1 MVNTAESSTVMAD
14 SNTAAP
20 SGDAASTV
28 AGSAANTAPAAS
40 QAAATQAAARVSGA
54 PRSAPRTKARIAL
67 VGTGGRSEMY
77 IRAIYGKHA
86 DTAELVAFSD
96 VNPGRVE
103 YYQKLIQ
110 ELGAPGPVASF
121 DPADLTAF
129 IQANSV
135 DRVVVT
141 TPDYTHADYIVEAL
155 NAGADVVVEKPLT
168 IDVDGCRR
176 ITKAVA
182 ETGRNVVVTF
192 NYRYSPRNSAL
203 KEIIQSGVIGKVTS
217 IDFSWVL
224 DTVHGAD
231 YFRRWHRDKKNSG
244 GLMIHKASHHFDLVN
259 WWIDDAPER
268 VFASGG
274 LKFYGDKNAAERGL
288 GPRPERGTPDV
299 DAPSGPKDP
308 FALDLRDDERL
319 KALFLDNE
327 HYDGYRRDQ
336 DVFTDGITIEDNL
349 ALVVE
354 YQGGPRLSYSL
365 NAHSPWEGYR
375 VAVNGTEGRAELDV
389 VERSAVVSST
399 DKKTVVDPSA
409 TPIEEDDAIRRN
421 GERLVVQRHWEAA
434 YEVPI
439 VNGEGGHGGGDALL
453 LSDLFNGPGD
463 DPLGRPSGYL
473 DGLRSVSVGIAGNLS
488 LETTLPVRIE
498 DLDLGADLRRAQ
510 SANTPRPRT

>member
-1 MVNTAESSTVMAD
+1 MVNTAQTTPAH
-14 SNTAAP
+14 
-20 SGDAASTV
+20 AASRH
-28 AGSAANTAPAAS
+28 GTA
-40 QAAATQAAARVSGA
+40 SG
-54 PRSAPRTKARIAL
+54 RARIAL
-67 VGTGGRSEMY
+67 IGTGGRSEMY
-77 IRAIYGKHA
+77 IRAIFGKHA

-103 YYQKLIQ
+103 FYQKLIQ
-110 ELGAPGPVASF
+110 ELGSPGPVASF
-121 DPADLTAF
+121 EPADLTAF
-129 IQANSV
+129 VQANNI
-135 DRVVVT
+135 DRIIVT
-141 TPDYTHADYIVEAL
+141 TPDYTHADYIVEGL
-155 NAGADVVVEKPLT
+155 RAGADVVVEKPLT
-168 IDVDGCRR
+168 IDAESCRR
-176 ITKAVA
+176 IVQAVH

-231 YFRRWHRDKKNSG
+231 YFRRWHREKKNSG
-244 GLMIHKASHHFDLVN
+244 GLLIHKASHHFDLVN
-259 WWIDDAPER
+259 WWIDDVPER

-288 GPRPERGTPDV
+288 GPRPERGTPDAE
-299 DAPSGPKDP
+299 APAGEKDP
-308 FALDLRDDERL
+308 FALDLREDERL

-336 DVFTDGITIEDNL
+336 DVFTGGITIEDNL

-375 VAVNGTEGRAELDV
+375 VAVNGTEGRAELEV
-389 VERSAVVSST
+389 VERAAVLHSA
-399 DKKTVVDPSA
+399 DQKTVVDPSA
-409 TPIEEDDAIRRN
+409 TPIEEEDAVRRN

-439 VNGEGGHGGGDALL
+439 INGEGGHGGGDELL
-453 LSDLFNGPGD
+453 LSDLFNGPGE

-473 DGLRSVSVGIAGNLS
+473 DGLRSVSVGIAGNRS
-488 LETTLPVRIE
+488 LETSLPVRVE
-498 DLDLGADLRRAQ
+498 DLDLGADLRRGK
-510 SANTPRPRT
+510 

>member
-1 MVNTAESSTVMAD
+1 MVNTAESTSAPEARAEAAHSTE
-14 SNTAAP
+14 AA
-20 SGDAASTV
+20 AA
-28 AGSAANTAPAAS
+28 AGAPAR
-40 QAAATQAAARVSGA
+40 QGG
-54 PRSAPRTKARIAL
+54 KARIAL
-67 VGTGGRSEMY
+67 IGTGGRSEMY
-77 IRAIYGKHA
+77 IRAIFGKHA

-103 YYQKLIQ
+103 FYQKLIQ

-129 IQANSV
+129 IQANTI

-155 NAGADVVVEKPLT
+155 RAGADVVVEKPLT
-168 IDVDGCRR
+168 IDAEGCRR
-176 ITKAVA
+176 ITRAVH

-231 YFRRWHRDKKNSG
+231 YFRRWHREKKNSG
-244 GLMIHKASHHFDLVN
+244 GLLIHKASHHFDLVN
-259 WWIDDAPER
+259 WWIDDVPER

-288 GPRPERGTPDV
+288 GPRPDRGTPDA
-299 DAPSGPKDP
+299 DAPATAEKDP
-308 FALDLRDDERL
+308 FTLDLREDERL

-336 DVFTDGITIEDNL
+336 DVFTGGITIEDNL

-375 VAVNGTEGRAELDV
+375 VAVNGTEGRAELEV
-389 VERSAVVSST
+389 VERAAVTSST

-439 VNGEGGHGGGDALL
+439 VNGEGGHGGGDELL
-453 LSDLFNGPGD
+453 LSDLFNGPGE

-473 DGLRSVSVGIAGNLS
+473 DGLRSVSVGIAGNRS
-488 LETTLPVRIE
+488 LESSLPVRIE
-498 DLDLGADLRRAQ
+498 DLDLGVDLRRG
-510 SANTPRPRT
+510 N

>member
-1 MVNTAESSTVMAD
+1 MVNTAESSSA
-14 SNTAAP
+14 TAAF
-20 SGDAASTV
+20 T
-28 AGSAANTAPAAS
+28 
-40 QAAATQAAARVSGA
+40 
-54 PRSAPRTKARIAL
+54 SAPEPGTSTRARIAL
-67 VGTGGRSEMY
+67 IGTGGRSEMY
-77 IRAIYGKHA
+77 IRAIFGKHA

-103 YYQKLIQ
+103 FYQKLIQ

-121 DPADLTAF
+121 DPADLTAY
-129 IQANSV
+129 IQANNI

-155 NAGADVVVEKPLT
+155 EAGADVVVEKPLT
-168 IDVDGCRR
+168 IDAEGCRR

-231 YFRRWHRDKKNSG
+231 YFRRWHREKKNSG
-244 GLMIHKASHHFDLVN
+244 GLLIHKASHHFDLVN
-259 WWIDDAPER
+259 WWINDVPER

-288 GPRPERGTPDV
+288 GPRPERGTPDAETPV
-299 DAPSGPKDP
+299 IGDKTVEKDP
-308 FALDLRDDERL
+308 FALDLREDERL

-336 DVFTDGITIEDNL
+336 DVFTGGITIEDNL

-375 VAVNGTEGRAELDV
+375 VAVNGTEGRAELEV
-389 VERSAVVSST
+389 VERAAVLNST

-409 TPIEEDDAIRRN
+409 TPIEEEDAVRRN

-439 VNGEGGHGGGDALL
+439 LNGEGGHGGGDDLL
-453 LSDLFNGPGD
+453 LSDLFNGPGE

-488 LETTLPVRIE
+488 LESSLPVRIE
-498 DLDLGADLRRAQ
+498 DLHLGADLRRGA
-510 SANTPRPRT
+510 

>member
-1 MVNTAESSTVMAD
+1 MVNTAESSTAAGAA
-14 SNTAAP
+14 TAADTTTAL
-20 SGDAASTV
+20 G
-28 AGSAANTAPAAS
+28 AG
-40 QAAATQAAARVSGA
+40 RGG
-54 PRSAPRTKARIAL
+54 KARIAL
-67 VGTGGRSEMY
+67 IGTGGRSEMY
-77 IRAIYGKHA
+77 IRAIFGKHA

-103 YYQKLIQ
+103 FYQQLIQ

-129 IQANSV
+129 IQANSI
-135 DRVVVT
+135 DRVIVT
-141 TPDYTHADYIVEAL
+141 TPDYTHADYIVEGL
-155 NAGADVVVEKPLT
+155 RAGADVVVEKPLT
-168 IDVDGCRR
+168 IDAEGCRR
-176 ITKAVA
+176 ITQAVH

-231 YFRRWHRDKKNSG
+231 YFRRWHREKKNSG
-244 GLMIHKASHHFDLVN
+244 GLLIHKASHHFDLVN
-259 WWIDDAPER
+259 WWIDDVPER

-288 GPRPERGTPDV
+288 GPRPERGTPDA
-299 DAPSGPKDP
+299 DAPATAEKDP
-308 FALDLRDDERL
+308 FTLDLREDERL

-336 DVFTDGITIEDNL
+336 DVFTGGITIEDNL

-375 VAVNGTEGRAELDV
+375 VAVNGTEGRAELEV
-389 VERSAVVSST
+389 VERAAVTSST

-409 TPIEEDDAIRRN
+409 TPIDEEDAIRRN

-439 VNGEGGHGGGDALL
+439 VNGEGGHGGGDELL
-453 LSDLFNGPGD
+453 LSDLFNGPGE

-473 DGLRSVSVGIAGNLS
+473 DGLRSVSVGIAGNRS
-488 LETTLPVRIE
+488 LETSLPVRIE
-498 DLDLGADLRRAQ
+498 DLDLGVDLRRGK
-510 SANTPRPRT
+510 

>member
-1 MVNTAESSTVMAD
+1 MVNTAESSSAATVSSAGAAAGTAT
-14 SNTAAP
+14 SAAAAP
-20 SGDAASTV
+20 GN
-28 AGSAANTAPAAS
+28 GG
-40 QAAATQAAARVSGA
+40 R
-54 PRSAPRTKARIAL
+54 ARIAL
-67 VGTGGRSEMY
+67 IGTGGRSEMY
-77 IRAIYGKHA
+77 IRAIFGNYA
-86 DTAELVAFSD
+86 STAELVAFSD

-103 YYQKLIQ
+103 FYQKLIQ

-129 IQANSV
+129 IQANAI

-155 NAGADVVVEKPLT
+155 RAGADVVVEKPLT
-168 IDVDGCRR
+168 IDAEGCRR
-176 ITKAVA
+176 ITQAVQ

-231 YFRRWHRDKKNSG
+231 YFRRWHREKKNSG
-244 GLMIHKASHHFDLVN
+244 GLLIHKASHHFDLVN
-259 WWIDDAPER
+259 WWIDDVPER

-288 GPRPERGTPDV
+288 GPRPDRGTPDA
-299 DAPSGPKDP
+299 DAPAAAEKDP
-308 FALDLRDDERL
+308 FTLDLREDERL

-336 DVFTDGITIEDNL
+336 DVFTGGITIEDNL

-375 VAVNGTEGRAELDV
+375 VAVNGTEGRAELEV
-389 VERSAVVSST
+389 VERAAVTSST

-421 GERLVVQRHWEAA
+421 GERLLVQRHWEAA

-439 VNGEGGHGGGDALL
+439 VNGEGGHGGGDELL
-453 LSDLFNGPGD
+453 LSDLFNGPGE

-473 DGLRSVSVGIAGNLS
+473 DGLRSVSVGIAGNRS
-488 LETTLPVRIE
+488 LESSLPVRIE
-498 DLDLGADLRRAQ
+498 DLDLGVDLRRGA
-510 SANTPRPRT
+510 

>member
-1 MVNTAESSTVMAD
+1 MVNTAESTSASEARSESAD
-14 SNTAAP
+14 
-20 SGDAASTV
+20 GLDAVPGA
-28 AGSAANTAPAAS
+28 
-40 QAAATQAAARVSGA
+40 QAAAARRGG
-54 PRSAPRTKARIAL
+54 KARIAL
-67 VGTGGRSEMY
+67 IGTGGRSEMY
-77 IRAIYGKHA
+77 IRAIFGKHA

-103 YYQKLIQ
+103 FYQQLIQ

-129 IQANSV
+129 IQANNI
-135 DRVVVT
+135 DRVIVT
-141 TPDYTHADYIVEAL
+141 TPDYTHADYIVESL
-155 NAGADVVVEKPLT
+155 RAGADVVVEKPLT
-168 IDVDGCRR
+168 IDAEGCRR
-176 ITKAVA
+176 ITQAVH

-217 IDFSWVL
+217 VDFSWVL

-231 YFRRWHRDKKNSG
+231 YFRRWHREKKNSG
-244 GLMIHKASHHFDLVN
+244 GLLIHKASHHFDLVN
-259 WWIDDAPER
+259 WWIDDVPER

-288 GPRPERGTPDV
+288 GPRPERGTPDA
-299 DAPSGPKDP
+299 DASAAGTSTSAKDP
-308 FALDLRDDERL
+308 FALDLREDERL

-336 DVFTDGITIEDNL
+336 DVFTGGITIEDNL

-375 VAVNGTEGRAELDV
+375 VAVNGTEGRAELEV
-389 VERSAVVSST
+389 VERAAVLHST

-409 TPIEEDDAIRRN
+409 TPVEEEDAIRRN

-439 VNGEGGHGGGDALL
+439 VNGEGGHGGGDELL
-453 LSDLFNGPGD
+453 LSDLFNGPGE

-473 DGLRSVSVGIAGNLS
+473 DGLRSVSVGIAGNRS
-488 LETTLPVRIE
+488 LETSLPVRIA
-498 DLDLGADLRRAQ
+498 DLDLGVDLRRGK
-510 SANTPRPRT
+510 

>member
-1 MVNTAESSTVMAD
+1 MVNTAESTSAPE
-14 SNTAAP
+14 AP
-20 SGDAASTV
+20 SEVAHSTEAAAV
-28 AGSAANTAPAAS
+28 AGAPAR
-40 QAAATQAAARVSGA
+40 QGG
-54 PRSAPRTKARIAL
+54 KARIAL
-67 VGTGGRSEMY
+67 IGTGGRSEMY
-77 IRAIYGKHA
+77 IRAIFGKHA

-103 YYQKLIQ
+103 FYQKLIQ

-129 IQANSV
+129 IQANTI

-155 NAGADVVVEKPLT
+155 RAGADVVVEKPLT
-168 IDVDGCRR
+168 IDAEGCRR
-176 ITKAVA
+176 ITQAVH

-231 YFRRWHRDKKNSG
+231 YFRRWHREKKNSG
-244 GLMIHKASHHFDLVN
+244 GLLIHKASHHFDLVN
-259 WWIDDAPER
+259 WWIDDVPER

-288 GPRPERGTPDV
+288 GPRPERGTPDA
-299 DAPSGPKDP
+299 DAPATAEKDP
-308 FALDLRDDERL
+308 FTLDLREDERL

-336 DVFTDGITIEDNL
+336 DVFTGGITIEDNL

-375 VAVNGTEGRAELDV
+375 VAVNGTEGRAELEV
-389 VERSAVVSST
+389 VERAAVTSST

-439 VNGEGGHGGGDALL
+439 VNGAGGHGGGDELL
-453 LSDLFNGPGD
+453 LSDLFNGPGE

-473 DGLRSVSVGIAGNLS
+473 DGLRSVSVGIAGNRS
-488 LETTLPVRIE
+488 LESSLPVRIE
-498 DLDLGADLRRAQ
+498 DLDLGVDLRRG
-510 SANTPRPRT
+510 N

>member
-1 MVNTAESSTVMAD
+1 MVNTAETTSAA
-14 SNTAAP
+14 AAP
-20 SGDAASTV
+20 HTA
-28 AGSAANTAPAAS
+28 AGSATS
-40 QAAATQAAARVSGA
+40 DGR
-54 PRSAPRTKARIAL
+54 KARLAL

-77 IRAIYGKHA
+77 IRAVFGKHA

-103 YYQKLIQ
+103 FYQGLIQ
-110 ELGAPGPVASF
+110 ELGAPGPIASF

-129 IQANSV
+129 IQANNI

-141 TPDYTHADYIVEAL
+141 TPDYPHADYIVEAL
-155 NAGADVVVEKPLT
+155 RAGADVVVEKPLT
-168 IDVDGCRR
+168 IDAEGCRR
-176 ITKAVA
+176 ITKAVQ

-231 YFRRWHRDKKNSG
+231 YFRRWHREKKNSG
-244 GLMIHKASHHFDLVN
+244 GLLIHKASHHLDLVN
-259 WWIDDAPER
+259 WWIDDVPER

-288 GPRPERGTPDV
+288 GPRPERGTPDAG
-299 DAPSGPKDP
+299 APAGDKDP
-308 FALDLRDDERL
+308 FALDLREDERL

-336 DVFTDGITIEDNL
+336 DVFTGGITIEDNL

-375 VAVNGTEGRAELDV
+375 VAVNGTEGRAELEV
-389 VERSAVVSST
+389 VERAAVLHST

-409 TPIEEDDAIRRN
+409 TPVEEEDAVRRN

-439 VNGEGGHGGGDALL
+439 VNGEGGHGGGDELL
-453 LSDLFNGPGD
+453 LSDLFNGPGE

-473 DGLRSVSVGIAGNLS
+473 DGLRSVSVGIAGNQS
-488 LETTLPVRIE
+488 LETSLPIRVE
-498 DLDLGADLRRAQ
+498 DLDLGVDLRRGK
-510 SANTPRPRT
+510 

>member
-1 MVNTAESSTVMAD
+1 MVNTAESSPA
-14 SNTAAP
+14 
-20 SGDAASTV
+20 V
-28 AGSAANTAPAAS
+28 ATGAHPGNGS
-40 QAAATQAAARVSGA
+40 
-54 PRSAPRTKARIAL
+54 KARFAL
-67 VGTGGRSEMY
+67 IGTGGRSEMY
-77 IRAIYGKHA
+77 IRAIFGKHA

-103 YYQKLIQ
+103 FYQKLIQ
-110 ELGAPGPVASF
+110 ELGAPGPIASF
-121 DPADLTAF
+121 DPQDLTAF
-129 IQANSV
+129 VQANSI

-141 TPDYTHADYIVEAL
+141 TPDYTHADFIVEGL
-155 NAGADVVVEKPLT
+155 RAGADVVVEKPLT
-168 IDVDGCRR
+168 IDAEGCRR
-176 ITKAVA
+176 ITQAVQ

-231 YFRRWHRDKKNSG
+231 YFRRWHREKKNSG
-244 GLMIHKASHHFDLVN
+244 GLLIHKASHHFDLVN
-259 WWIDDAPER
+259 WWIDDVPER

-274 LKFYGDKNAAERGL
+274 LKFYGDTNAAERGL
-288 GPRPERGTPDV
+288 GARPERGTPAADTP
-299 DAPSGPKDP
+299 AGERDP
-308 FALDLRDDERL
+308 FALDLREDERL

-336 DVFTDGITIEDNL
+336 DVFTGGITIEDNL

-375 VAVNGTEGRAELDV
+375 VAVNGTEGRAELEV
-389 VERSAVVSST
+389 VERAAVLHST

-409 TPIEEDDAIRRN
+409 TPVEEEDAVRRN
-421 GERLVVQRHWEAA
+421 GERLVVQRHWEPA

-473 DGLRSVSVGIAGNLS
+473 DGLRSVSVGIAGNRS
-488 LETTLPVRIE
+488 LESSLPVRIE
-498 DLDLGADLRRAQ
+498 DLDLGVDLRRA
-510 SANTPRPRT
+510 P

>member
-1 MVNTAESSTVMAD
+1 MVNTAESSTAAEAATTAPD
-14 SNTAAP
+14 TAAAVGAAGR
-20 SGDAASTV
+20 SG
-28 AGSAANTAPAAS
+28 
-40 QAAATQAAARVSGA
+40 
-54 PRSAPRTKARIAL
+54 KARIAL
-67 VGTGGRSEMY
+67 IGTGGRSEMY
-77 IRAIYGKHA
+77 IRAIFGKHA

-103 YYQKLIQ
+103 FYQKLIQ

-129 IQANSV
+129 IQDNNI

-141 TPDYTHADYIVEAL
+141 TPDYTHANYIVEAL
-155 NAGADVVVEKPLT
+155 RAGADVVVEKPLT
-168 IDVDGCRR
+168 IDADGCRR
-176 ITKAVA
+176 ITRAVH

-231 YFRRWHRDKKNSG
+231 YFRRWHREKKNSG
-244 GLMIHKASHHFDLVN
+244 GLLIHKASHHFDLVN
-259 WWIDDAPER
+259 WWIDDVPER

-288 GPRPERGTPDV
+288 GPRPERGTPDA
-299 DAPSGPKDP
+299 DAAVQANAEKDP
-308 FALDLRDDERL
+308 FTLDLREDERL

-336 DVFTDGITIEDNL
+336 DVFTGGITIEDNL

-375 VAVNGTEGRAELDV
+375 VAVNGTEGRAELEV
-389 VERSAVVSST
+389 VERAAVTSST

-439 VNGEGGHGGGDALL
+439 VNGEGGHGGGDELL
-453 LSDLFNGPGD
+453 LSDLFNGPGE

-473 DGLRSVSVGIAGNLS
+473 DGLRSVSVGIAGNRS
-488 LETTLPVRIE
+488 LESSLPVRIE
-498 DLDLGADLRRAQ
+498 DLDLGVDLRRG
-510 SANTPRPRT
+510 N

>member
-1 MVNTAESSTVMAD
+1 MVNTAETTPAAAASRPGTAAG
-14 SNTAAP
+14 TATAAAP
-20 SGDAASTV
+20 STERQG
-28 AGSAANTAPAAS
+28 G
-40 QAAATQAAARVSGA
+40 R
-54 PRSAPRTKARIAL
+54 KARIAL
-67 VGTGGRSEMY
+67 IGTGGRSEMY
-77 IRAIYGKHA
+77 IRAIFGKHA

-103 YYQKLIQ
+103 FYQKLIQ

-129 IQANSV
+129 IQANNI
-135 DRVVVT
+135 DRIIVT
-141 TPDYTHADYIVEAL
+141 TPDYTHADYIVEGL
-155 NAGADVVVEKPLT
+155 RAGADVVVEKPLT
-168 IDVDGCRR
+168 IDAESCRR
-176 ITKAVA
+176 IVQAVH

-231 YFRRWHRDKKNSG
+231 YFRRWHREKKNSG
-244 GLMIHKASHHFDLVN
+244 GLLIHKASHHFDLVN
-259 WWIDDAPER
+259 WWIDDVPER

-299 DAPSGPKDP
+299 DAPNAPKDP
-308 FALDLRDDERL
+308 FALDLREDERL

-336 DVFTDGITIEDNL
+336 DVFTGGITIEDNL

-354 YQGGPRLSYSL
+354 YERGPRLSYSL

-375 VAVNGTEGRAELDV
+375 VAVNGTEGRAELEV
-389 VERSAVVSST
+389 VERAAVLHST
-399 DKKTVVDPSA
+399 DQKTVVDPSA
-409 TPIEEDDAIRRN
+409 TPVEEEDAVRRN

-439 VNGEGGHGGGDALL
+439 INGEGGHGGGDELL
-453 LSDLFNGPGD
+453 LSDLFNGPGE

-473 DGLRSVSVGIAGNLS
+473 DGLRSVSVGIAGNRS
-488 LETTLPVRIE
+488 LETSLPVRVE
-498 DLDLGADLRRAQ
+498 DLDLGVDLRRGK
-510 SANTPRPRT
+510 

>member
-1 MVNTAESSTVMAD
+1 MANTAESSSATAV
-14 SNTAAP
+14 TAALT
-20 SGDAASTV
+20 GNAAV
-28 AGSAANTAPAAS
+28 GAS
-40 QAAATQAAARVSGA
+40 EPTS
-54 PRSAPRTKARIAL
+54 RTKARIAL
-67 VGTGGRSEMY
+67 IGTGGRSEMY
-77 IRAIYGKHA
+77 IRAIFGKHA

-96 VNPGRVE
+96 VNPGRVQF
-103 YYQKLIQ
+103 YQKLIQ

-121 DPADLTAF
+121 DPSGLTAF
-129 IQANSV
+129 IKANNI

-141 TPDYTHADYIVEAL
+141 TPDYTHADYIVESL
-155 NAGADVVVEKPLT
+155 KAGADVVVEKPLT
-168 IDVDGCRR
+168 IDAEGCRR
-176 ITKAVA
+176 ITKAVE

-231 YFRRWHRDKKNSG
+231 YFRRWHREKKNSG
-244 GLMIHKASHHFDLVN
+244 GLLIHKASHHFDLVN
-259 WWIDDAPER
+259 WWINDVPER

-288 GPRPERGTPDV
+288 GPRPERGTPD
-299 DAPSGPKDP
+299 AGTPASAEKDP
-308 FALDLRDDERL
+308 FALDLREDERL

-336 DVFTDGITIEDNL
+336 DVFTGGITIEDNL

-375 VAVNGTEGRAELDV
+375 VSVNGTEGRAELEV
-389 VERSAVVSST
+389 VERAAVLSST

-409 TPIEEDDAIRRN
+409 TPIEEDDAVRRN
-421 GERLVVQRHWEAA
+421 GERLVVQRHWEPA

-439 VNGEGGHGGGDALL
+439 VNGEGGHGGGDELL
-453 LSDLFNGPGD
+453 LSDLFNGPGE

-473 DGLRSVSVGIAGNLS
+473 DGLRSVSVGIAGNRS
-488 LETTLPVRIE
+488 LESSLPVRVE
-498 DLDLGADLRRAQ
+498 DLDLGADLRRGA
-510 SANTPRPRT
+510 

>member
-1 MVNTAESSTVMAD
+1 MVNTAET
-14 SNTAAP
+14 TPAA
-20 SGDAASTV
+20 AASE
-28 AGSAANTAPAAS
+28 AGSAAGAETATAAGT
-40 QAAATQAAARVSGA
+40 ATRKGG
-54 PRSAPRTKARIAL
+54 KARIAL
-67 VGTGGRSEMY
+67 IGTGGRSEMY

-103 YYQKLIQ
+103 FYQKLIQ

-121 DPADLTAF
+121 DPAQLTGF
-129 IQANSV
+129 VQANNI
-135 DRVVVT
+135 DRIIVT
-141 TPDYTHADYIVEAL
+141 TPDYTHADYIVEGL
-155 NAGADVVVEKPLT
+155 RAGADVVVEKPLT
-168 IDVDGCRR
+168 IDAESCRR
-176 ITKAVA
+176 IVQAVH

-203 KEIIQSGVIGKVTS
+203 KEIIQSGVIGKITS

-231 YFRRWHRDKKNSG
+231 YFRRWHREKKNSG
-244 GLMIHKASHHFDLVN
+244 GLLIHKASHHFDLVN
-259 WWIDDAPER
+259 WWIDDVPER

-288 GPRPERGTPDV
+288 GPRPERGTPDA
-299 DAPSGPKDP
+299 DAPAGAKDP
-308 FALDLRDDERL
+308 FALDLREDERL

-336 DVFTDGITIEDNL
+336 DVFTGGITIEDNL

-375 VAVNGTEGRAELDV
+375 VAVNGTEGRAELEV
-389 VERSAVVSST
+389 VERAAVLHST

-409 TPIEEDDAIRRN
+409 TPVEEEDAVRRN

-439 VNGEGGHGGGDALL
+439 INGEGGHGGGDELL
-453 LSDLFNGPGD
+453 LSDLFNGPGE

-473 DGLRSVSVGIAGNLS
+473 DGLRSVSVGIAGNRS
-488 LETTLPVRIE
+488 LETSLPVRVE
-498 DLDLGADLRRAQ
+498 DLDLGVDLRRGK
-510 SANTPRPRT
+510 

>member
-1 MVNTAESSTVMAD
+1 MVNTAESTSA
-14 SNTAAP
+14 TAA
-20 SGDAASTV
+20 SGSETLKGAA
-28 AGSAANTAPAAS
+28 G
-40 QAAATQAAARVSGA
+40 TQAGQS
-54 PRSAPRTKARIAL
+54 KARIAL
-67 VGTGGRSEMY
+67 IGTGGRSEMY
-77 IRAIYGKHA
+77 IRAIFGKHA

-96 VNPGRVE
+96 VNPGRVQF
-103 YYQKLIQ
+103 YQKLIQ
-110 ELGAPGPVASF
+110 ELGAAGPVAAF

-129 IQANSV
+129 VQSNNI

-168 IDVDGCRR
+168 IDAEGCRR
-176 ITKAVA
+176 ITKAVH

-231 YFRRWHRDKKNSG
+231 YFRRWHREKKNSG
-244 GLMIHKASHHFDLVN
+244 GLLIHKASHHFDLVN
-259 WWIDDAPER
+259 WWIDDVPER

-274 LKFYGDKNAAERGL
+274 LKFYGDRNAAERGL
-288 GPRPERGTPDV
+288 GPRPERGTPDAA
-299 DAPSGPKDP
+299 APATAEKDP
-308 FALDLRDDERL
+308 FTLDLREDERL

-336 DVFTDGITIEDNL
+336 DVFTGGITIEDNL

-375 VAVNGTEGRAELDV
+375 VAVNGTEGRAELEV
-389 VERSAVVSST
+389 VERAAVTSST

-439 VNGEGGHGGGDALL
+439 VNGEGGHGGGDELL
-453 LSDLFNGPGD
+453 LSDLFNGPGE

-473 DGLRSVSVGIAGNLS
+473 DGLRSVSVGIAGNRS
-488 LETTLPVRIE
+488 LESSLPVRIE
-498 DLDLGADLRRAQ
+498 DLDLGVDLRRGA
-510 SANTPRPRT
+510 

>member
-1 MVNTAESSTVMAD
+1 MVNTAET
-14 SNTAAP
+14 T
-20 SGDAASTV
+20 
-28 AGSAANTAPAAS
+28 SAAAAS
-40 QAAATQAAARVSGA
+40 QASTNGG
-54 PRSAPRTKARIAL
+54 KARIAL
-67 VGTGGRSEMY
+67 IGTGGRSEMY
-77 IRAIYGKHA
+77 IRAIFGKHA

-103 YYQKLIQ
+103 FYQKLIQ
-110 ELGAPGPVASF
+110 ELGAPGPVAAF

-129 IQANSV
+129 IQANNI
-135 DRVVVT
+135 DRIIVT
-141 TPDYTHADYIVEAL
+141 TPDYTHADYIVEGL
-155 NAGADVVVEKPLT
+155 RAGADVVVEKPLT
-168 IDVDGCRR
+168 IDAEGCRR
-176 ITKAVA
+176 ITRAVQ

-217 IDFSWVL
+217 VDFSWVL

-231 YFRRWHRDKKNSG
+231 YFRRWHREKKNSG
-244 GLMIHKASHHFDLVN
+244 GLLIHKASHHFDLVN
-259 WWIDDAPER
+259 WWIDDVPER
-268 VFASGG
+268 IFASGG

-288 GPRPERGTPDV
+288 GPRPERGTPDA
-299 DAPSGPKDP
+299 DAPAGAKDP
-308 FALDLRDDERL
+308 FALDLREDERL

-336 DVFTDGITIEDNL
+336 DVFTAGITIEDNL

-375 VAVNGTEGRAELDV
+375 VAVNGTEGRAELEV
-389 VERSAVVSST
+389 VERAAVLHST

-409 TPIEEDDAIRRN
+409 TPVEEEDAVRRT

-439 VNGEGGHGGGDALL
+439 INGEGGHGGGDELL
-453 LSDLFNGPGD
+453 LSDLFNGPGE

-473 DGLRSVSVGIAGNLS
+473 DGLRSVSVGIAGNRS
-488 LETTLPVRIE
+488 LESSLPVRVE
-498 DLDLGADLRRAQ
+498 DLDLGVDLRRAK
-510 SANTPRPRT
+510 

>member
-1 MVNTAESSTVMAD
+1 MVNTAESSTAAGAAPTPAD
-14 SNTAAP
+14 TAAAV
-20 SGDAASTV
+20 GAA
-28 AGSAANTAPAAS
+28 GRN
-40 QAAATQAAARVSGA
+40 G
-54 PRSAPRTKARIAL
+54 KARIAL
-67 VGTGGRSEMY
+67 IGTGGRSEMY
-77 IRAIYGKHA
+77 IRAIFGKHA

-103 YYQKLIQ
+103 FYQKLIQ

-129 IQANSV
+129 IQDNHI

-155 NAGADVVVEKPLT
+155 RAGADVVVEKPLT
-168 IDVDGCRR
+168 IDAEGCRR
-176 ITKAVA
+176 ITQAVH

-231 YFRRWHRDKKNSG
+231 YFRRWHREKKNSG
-244 GLMIHKASHHFDLVN
+244 GLLIHKASHHFDLVN
-259 WWIDDAPER
+259 WWIDDVPER

-288 GPRPERGTPDV
+288 GPRPERGTPDA
-299 DAPSGPKDP
+299 DAPATAEKDP
-308 FALDLRDDERL
+308 FTLDLREDERL

-336 DVFTDGITIEDNL
+336 DVFTGGITIEDNL

-375 VAVNGTEGRAELDV
+375 VAVNGTEGRAELEV
-389 VERSAVVSST
+389 VERAAVTSST

-439 VNGEGGHGGGDALL
+439 VNGEGGHGGGDELL
-453 LSDLFNGPGD
+453 LSDLFNGPGE

-473 DGLRSVSVGIAGNLS
+473 DGLRSVSVGIAGNRS
-488 LETTLPVRIE
+488 LESSLPVRIE
-498 DLDLGADLRRAQ
+498 DLDLGVDLRRG
-510 SANTPRPRT
+510 N

>member
-1 MVNTAESSTVMAD
+1 MGNTANTVNPGSSAAVA
-14 SNTAAP
+14 STAAAAAPASAVHP
-20 SGDAASTV
+20 SGA
-28 AGSAANTAPAAS
+28 APAKAV
-40 QAAATQAAARVSGA
+40 R
-54 PRSAPRTKARIAL
+54 KARIVL
-67 VGTGGRSEMY
+67 IGTGGRSEMY
-77 IRAIYGKHA
+77 IRAIFGKHS

-103 YYQKLIQ
+103 FYQKLIK
-110 ELGAPGPVASF
+110 ELGAPGPVAAF

-129 IQANSV
+129 IRDNDI

-141 TPDYTHADYIVEAL
+141 TPDYTHADYIVEGL
-155 NAGADVVVEKPLT
+155 EAGADVVVEKPLT
-168 IDVDGCRR
+168 IDAEGCRR
-176 ITKAVA
+176 ITRAVE

-231 YFRRWHRDKKNSG
+231 YFRRWHREKKNSG
-244 GLMIHKASHHFDLVN
+244 GLLIHKASHHFDLVN
-259 WWIDDAPER
+259 WWIDDVPER

-288 GPRPERGTPDV
+288 GPRPERGTPDAGASAAV
-299 DAPSGPKDP
+299 TGSAEKDP
-308 FALDLRDDERL
+308 FALDLREDERL

-327 HYDGYRRDQ
+327 HFDGYRRDQ
-336 DVFTDGITIEDNL
+336 DVFTAGITIEDNL
-349 ALVVE
+349 ALVVD
-354 YQGGPRLSYSL
+354 YHGGPVLSYSL

-375 VAVNGTEGRAELDV
+375 VAVNGTEGRAELEV
-389 VERSAVVSST
+389 VERAAVLHST

-409 TPIEEDDAIRRN
+409 TPVEEEDAVRRN

-439 VNGEGGHGGGDALL
+439 VNGEGGHGGGDELL
-453 LSDLFNGPGD
+453 LSDLFNGPGE

-473 DGLRSVSVGIAGNLS
+473 DGLRSVSVGIAGNRS
-488 LETTLPVRIE
+488 LESSLPVRIK
-498 DLDLGADLRRAQ
+498 DLDLGADLRRGA
-510 SANTPRPRT
+510 